1 MVAAAAAISGHSRF
15 SSLAL
20 VFLVSLALSLQGDVL
35 PFFDVRALSAM
46 PLRAQMP
53 FVLVQCILALFVCST
68 RGAGGGWG
76 AVGSATR
83 RGSSAIKANVSRQ

>member
-1 MVAAAAAISGHSRF
+1 MAAAAAAISGHSRF

-35 PFFDVRALSAM
+35 PFFDVRALSTM

-68 RGAGGGWG
+68 LRRWWWLGGCGERHEEG
-76 AVGSATR
+76 QQR
-83 RGSSAIKANVSRQ
+83 H